1 MISRPVW
8 LELWRRR
15 RFARLRCP
23 SPAAILEV
31 RRRKRPDRRPAHSL
45 RPATQPMRGAAGRL
59 QLLRVSRRRI
69 KRANAAVALPS
80 AAD

>member
-45 RPATQPMRGAAGRL
+45 RQATQPMRGAAGRL
-59 QLLRVSRRRI
+59 LLLRLSRRRI